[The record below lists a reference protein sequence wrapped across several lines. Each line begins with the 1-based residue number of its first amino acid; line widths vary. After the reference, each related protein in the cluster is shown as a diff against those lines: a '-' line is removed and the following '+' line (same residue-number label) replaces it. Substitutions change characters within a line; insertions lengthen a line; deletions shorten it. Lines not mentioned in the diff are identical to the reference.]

1 MTHVAVP
8 DRPVSLLS
16 VLLQFALHT
25 PYNDFLIEDKNISL
39 SYSQSYALA
48 TQLIPA
54 RLGVLCPSLATS
66 SNTKAILLTHNNTL
80 CSLSFL
86 ALWSMSATV
95 VPIST
100 SVDHSLWAGMV
111 RLISPE
117 LILVSPNLKKSLHS
131 SIKEAALENLKIPII
146 DLHSLIPPE
155 FLSQSNISI
164 RTSDFIPSCHHW
176 LTHTY
181 PDSVTLQNAVK
192 HTQPPI
198 VQSDG
203 RAVALFTSSAVDWA
217 TLKCVCYTHEM
228 LVQSSSRAMVML
240 GGSSYSSVPKRH
252 LGWLPL
258 SHCFEFCIA
267 FWYG

>member
-1 MTHVAVP
+1 MAHVAVSDSP
-8 DRPVSLLS
+8 ASLLS

-25 PYNDFLIEDKNISL
+25 PYNDFLIEDQNTSL
-39 SYSQSYALA
+39 SYSQSYILA
-48 TQLIPA
+48 TRLIPA
-54 RLGVLCPSLATS
+54 RLEELCPSLTTS
-66 SNTKAILLTHNNTL
+66 PNTKVILLTHNNTL

-100 SVDHSLWAGMV
+100 NVDHGLWAGMV
-111 RLISPE
+111 RLISPQ
-117 LILVSPNLKKSLHS
+117 LIFVSPNLKKLLHH
-131 SIKEAALENLKIPII
+131 SIKEASLENPNIPII
-146 DLHSLIPPE
+146 DLHSLVPPE
-155 FLSQSNISI
+155 FLSQSSASI

-176 LTHTY
+176 LRHIY
-181 PDSVTLQNAVK
+181 PDSGALQSAVTD
-192 HTQPPI
+192 TPPPI

-203 RAVALFTSSAVDWA
+203 RAVMLFTSSAVDWA
-217 TLKCVCYTHEM
+217 TLKSVCYTHEM
-228 LVQSSSRAMVML
+228 LVQSSSRAMAML
-240 GGSSYSSVPKRH
+240 GGSSYSSKPKRH